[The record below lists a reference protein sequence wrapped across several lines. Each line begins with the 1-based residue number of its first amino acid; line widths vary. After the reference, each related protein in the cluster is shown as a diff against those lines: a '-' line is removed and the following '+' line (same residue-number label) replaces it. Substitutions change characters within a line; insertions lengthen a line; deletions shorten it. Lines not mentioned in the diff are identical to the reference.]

1 MQYCVDGITVEI
13 IKPKTKSSHDEDVKR
28 VAMFIYTLGQIQKE
42 ESSRKKENKK
52 WTVRKKLKKL

>member
-1 MQYCVDGITVEI
+1 MDGITVEI

-42 ESSRKKENKK
+42 ESSRKKENKNEQH
-52 WTVRKKLKKL
+52 TRN

>member
-1 MQYCVDGITVEI
+1 MDGITVEI

-42 ESSRKKENKK
+42 ESSRKRRIKNEQHTRN
-52 WTVRKKLKKL
+52 

>member
-1 MQYCVDGITVEI
+1 MQYCMDGIAVEI

-52 WTVRKKLKKL
+52 

>member
-28 VAMFIYTLGQIQKE
+28 VAMFIYTLGQIQMNDDNFK
-42 ESSRKKENKK
+42 KKEKINEQY
-52 WTVRKKLKKL
+52 TRN